1 MPLNP
6 RLFQTRLD
14 AVRASGAQAEL
25 RDIRIGLE
33 REALRVDAE
42 ANLSRRPHPREL
54 GAALTHPYITTDYSE
69 AMIELITPPGRLDE
83 THAFLAELHRYAH
96 GHLDGENLWCGSMP
110 CVIAG
115 DPDIPLARYGE
126 SSAGRMK
133 TIYRRGLGYRYT
145 RSMQV
150 IAGLHFNCSMPDG
163 FWRHEQGGA
172 PDRAAVSERYF
183 DVLRNLLRLGWLVA
197 YLWGA
202 SPATCRRFLARN
214 PSDYDLESFTPGTY
228 YGPHATSLR
237 LGGIGYQNN
246 LGASTGVHA
255 DYNSLASYTRSL
267 RQATSTPCP
276 AYERIGVR
284 QTGKYLQL
292 NANRLQI
299 ENEFYSAVRPKCVPH
314 GNERP
319 TRGLRLR
326 GVEYVELRALD
337 VNPFEPCGIDLAA
350 MRLLTALIVYC
361 LLDDSPGMSEAEQQ
375 EAHGNMQR
383 VAQRGRDAGVM
394 LQRGGA
400 AVGLRDWAE
409 ELLADLQPVC
419 ALLDEAYGHGHFVQ
433 AWEQQQERV
442 RDVAQTLSAQ
452 MVADMRER
460 GEGYVEWVL
469 ARSQAHRRFFMGQP
483 PDAALSEQL
492 DQMAVQSHAQQQA
505 MEAAER
511 EAPVPF
517 EDYLA
522 AYEAQR

>member
-6 RLFQTRLD
+6 RLFQARLD
-14 AVRASGAQAEL
+14 AMRTSGVRAEL

-42 ANLSRRPHPREL
+42 ANLSRRPHPPEL
-54 GAALTHPYITTDYSE
+54 GAALTHSYITTDYSE
-69 AMIELITPPGRLDE
+69 AMLELITPPGRLDE
-83 THAFLAELHRYAH
+83 THAFLAELHRYAY
-96 GHLDGENLWCGSMP
+96 GHLGGENLWCGSMP

-126 SSAGRMK
+126 SNAGLMK
-133 TIYRRGLGYRYT
+133 TVYRRGLGYRYT

-163 FWRHEQGGA
+163 FWRHEQGGV
-172 PDRAAVSERYF
+172 PDRPAVSERYF
-183 DVLRNLLRLGWLVA
+183 GVLRNLLRFGWLVA

-214 PSDYDLESFTPGTY
+214 PSDYELESFTPGTY
-228 YGPHATSLR
+228 YGPYATSLR

-246 LGASTGVHA
+246 LGASTGVQA
-255 DYNSLASYTRSL
+255 DYNSLAGYIRSL
-267 RQATSTPCP
+267 ERATSTPCP

-284 QTGKYLQL
+284 QADKYLQL

-299 ENEFYSAVRPKCVPH
+299 ENEFYSSVRPKCVPH

-319 TRGLRLR
+319 IRAFRMR

-337 VNPFEPCGIDLAA
+337 INPFEPCGIDRTA
-350 MRLLTALIVYC
+350 MRFLTALIVYC
-361 LLDDSPGMSEAEQQ
+361 LLDDSPDMSEAEQQ
-375 EAHGNMQR
+375 EAHGNMQW
-383 VAQRGRDAGVM
+383 VAQRGRGSGMM
-394 LQRGGA
+394 LERSGA
-400 AVGLRDWAE
+400 AVALRDWAE
-409 ELLADLQPVC
+409 ELLKDIRPVC
-419 ALLDEAYGHGHFVQ
+419 ALLDDAYGQAHFAQ
-433 AWEQQQERV
+433 AWRQQQNRV
-442 RDVAQTLSAQ
+442 RDVTQTLSAK
-452 MVADMRER
+452 MVEDMRMH

-469 ARSQAHRRFFMGQP
+469 ARSQAHREFFMRQP
-483 PDAALSEQL
+483 PDAALNARL
-492 DQMAVQSHAQQQA
+492 DRMAVQSHVQQQA

-511 EAPVPF
+511 ETPMSF

-522 AYEAQR
+522 AYEARR